1 MNRLCQEKTPD
12 LTRNGS
18 SVIGIDL
25 GLAGEHQRLLLKKDR
40 TLAAIWL
47 LVILNFRIILLKV
60 INFDD
65 VYVIVAC

>member
-12 LTRNGS
+12 LTLNGS
-18 SVIGIDL
+18 AVIGIDL
-25 GLAGEHQRLLLKKDR
+25 GLAGEHRLLLLKKDR
-40 TLAAIWL
+40 ALAAIWL

-65 VYVIVAC
+65 V